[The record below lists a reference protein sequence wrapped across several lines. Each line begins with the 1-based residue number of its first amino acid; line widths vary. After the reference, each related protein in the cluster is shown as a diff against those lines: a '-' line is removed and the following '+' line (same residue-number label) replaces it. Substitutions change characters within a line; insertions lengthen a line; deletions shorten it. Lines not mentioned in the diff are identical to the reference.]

1 MRSVDFS
8 LLDYAIGIKNLL
20 KLLPPSSSK
29 SLSESSELMLIF
41 LPPPT
46 APASPAEEIGGL
58 ETPPLLG
65 VTSEGPRSTAQ
76 LLFQAPL
83 KVVGKFRT
91 G

>member
-1 MRSVDFS
+1 MRAVDFS

-58 ETPPLLG
+58 LLG